1 MSTLS
6 AVPLFVLSHHELP
19 NPIKIN
25 LRKRAST
32 ANGDQ
37 SKRPLLGGS
46 FVPFDGIVKD
56 AGNEGADASTLRSSP
71 TLHRFKDP
79 VVEGNSR
86 SHAYKHIL
94 MMLVMQDAACWMLD
108 SGRSS

>member
-1 MSTLS
+1 VSTLS

-46 FVPFDGIVKD
+46 FVPFDGIVKN
-56 AGNEGADASTLRSSP
+56 AGNERANASTLCSSP
-71 TLHRFKDP
+71 TLHRFEDP
-79 VVEGNSR
+79 VVEGNGC
-86 SHAYKHIL
+86 SHAYNHIFV
-94 MMLVMQDAACWMLD
+94 MKVMQDAGCWMLD
-108 SGRSS
+108 SGRGS